1 MKLFKNRNTK
11 IIYSLIITIFTLFSL
26 INSSNSLKA
35 GEVKIKSESFE
46 LGSLIELNYI
56 SDDRFIDKDDLYV
69 FVYAYDENSTTPKAY
84 SFKLNQTKNL
94 KLSTSALN
102 YSASFT
108 LQSEVIYAYFKI
120 NEGKNIFIFD
130 DNNGNYW
137 DIIYKT
143 NGKHIR
149 NANLKKAVSMLG
161 STPENATRLINLQEA
176 SISLKQELNSYP
188 DNNEAKIALYSLEF
202 DTKKISADKF
212 KLKLKEITQNLSNI
226 KSEGEFRAFS
236 RALNILEKKEEVKKI
251 EKDYETKFPNS
262 KIAEEKLV
270 NNLTNATTFKE
281 FSSLSLDY
289 FKKFP
294 NADSYE
300 TILTAFANSYSQ
312 MGKIDEFIAIVDSN
326 NYISEEIKLFLVSSI
341 INKKNVKESDLQKA
355 KDIYMNLII
364 NLENKEIKPIYNRK
378 PDYINEIEWTNA
390 IQNSKANFF
399 ELGFDLFTK
408 IDKSNQT
415 TNNNLGIYIDNSINL
430 LANNLNSGI
439 INKAIKYYSEQNKI
453 NDNIEKVNNL
463 YQSAIYQSVYNDS
476 LIKNYSDFLN
486 FHSAKLNIEQG
497 KIKKYIDSLLNIAEN
512 KRINYIKF
520 QKLNGKQI
528 SGTIRKLDDTYTE
541 LSDLKGKKLI
551 INFTSTWCG
560 PCQLLYPSLEKL
572 YLKYKES
579 KEIEIITIDIWEQE
593 KDRDKIIS
601 DMLKQIPV
609 AFPIYIDD
617 SDIIPSRFGVTG
629 LPTLLVVDKNGKIQF
644 IERGYSNEVEFIRN
658 IEDKLKVIE

>member
-1 MKLFKNRNTK
+1 MKFKNT
-11 IIYSLIITIFTLFSL
+11 LLITIFSLFSFFGL
-26 INSSNSLKA
+26 FNTNLNLYAGEIKLNSNS
-35 GEVKIKSESFE
+35 FE
-46 LGSLIELNYI
+46 IGSVIELNYI

-69 FVYAYDENSTTPKAY
+69 FVYAYDENATTPKAY
-84 SFKLNQTKNL
+84 SFKLNQTKNFKQL
-94 KLSTSALN
+94 NSQLS
-102 YSASFT
+102 YSTSFT
-108 LQSEVIYAYFKI
+108 LPNEVIYAYFKI

-137 DIIYKT
+137 DILYKS
-143 NGKHIR
+143 NGKQIK
-149 NANLKKAVSMLG
+149 NANLKRAVSMLG
-161 STPENATRLINLQEA
+161 STPENATRLVNLQEA
-176 SISLKQELNSYP
+176 AVALMQELSSFP

-202 DTKKISADKF
+202 DTKKISADVF
-212 KLKLKEITQNLSNI
+212 KIKLKEITQNLNNI
-226 KSEGEFRAFS
+226 KSEGELRAFT
-236 RALNILEKKEEVKKI
+236 RALNILDKKDDAKKI
-251 EKDYETKFPNS
+251 EKEYETKFPKS

-281 FSSLSLDY
+281 FSNLSLDY

-326 NYISEEIKLFLVSSI
+326 NYISEEIKLYLVSSI
-341 INKKNVKESDLQKA
+341 LNKKNVKDADLQKA
-355 KDIYMNLII
+355 KDIYISLII
-364 NLENKEIKPIYNRK
+364 NAENKEIKPIYNRK

-399 ELGFDLFTK
+399 ELGFDL
-408 IDKSNQT
+408 ISRIEKSNSS
-415 TNNNLGIYIDNSINL
+415 LGIYIDNSINL
-430 LANNLNSGI
+430 LGSNLNSGI
-439 INKAIKYYSEQNKI
+439 INKAIKFYSEQNI
-453 NDNIEKVNNL
+453 FNNNNVDNITKVNNL

-476 LIKNYSDFLN
+476 LLKKYSDFLN
-486 FHSAKLNIEQG
+486 VNSTKLNIEQS
-497 KIKKYIDSLLNIAEN
+497 KIKKHIDSLLNLAEN
-512 KRINYIKF
+512 KRLNYIKF

-541 LSDLKGKKLI
+541 LSDLKGKKLV

-560 PCQLLYPSLEKL
+560 PCQLLYPALEKL

-579 KEIEIITIDIWEQE
+579 KDIEIITIDIWEQE
-593 KDRDKIIS
+593 KDRDKVIS

-617 SDIIPSRFGVTG
+617 TDIIPSRLGVTG
-629 LPTLLVVDKNGKIQF
+629 LPTVLVVDKNGKIQF
-644 IERGYSNEVEFIRN
+644 IERGYSNEVEFLRN